1 MPPYSND
8 EPLILPPRFT
18 DMLACALTLGA
29 ALLYPAQAIYALD
42 LQAGIAAKYGVGM
55 AYPDDEGALNDSL
68 GFGGGGQ
75 VFLGARVLP
84 VLGIGVNFDIG
95 QYSSSLSDSAT
106 GTTRTVDD
114 FSLLSAGLYLRLFG
128 VDPKGGEAFQSGFG
142 STLWVNYLFG
152 SISREDKP
160 IPITTKSDYVGTQV
174 GVTATFQGT
183 LPDDGLFPGDVGME
197 FGLYAAY
204 NIAKV
209 KGQVAGQSV
218 EAGTDSLQFGAL
230 FQLNYELTLF

>member
-1 MPPYSND
+1 
-8 EPLILPPRFT
+8 
-18 DMLACALTLGA
+18 LTLGA
-29 ALLYPAQAIYALD
+29 ALLYPTQAIYAFD
-42 LQAGIAAKYGVGM
+42 LQAGLAAKYGVGM

-75 VFLGARVLP
+75 LFLGARVLP
-84 VLGIGVNFDIG
+84 MLGIGVNFDIG
-95 QYSSSLSDSAT
+95 QYASSLADSGT
-106 GTTRTVDD
+106 GTTETVDD

-128 VDPKGGEAFQSGFG
+128 VDPQEEPSAKFGFG

-152 SISREDKP
+152 SISREDKT
-160 IPITTKSDYVGTQV
+160 IPDSGTKSDYVGTQV
-174 GVTATFQGT
+174 GVTATIQGT
-183 LPDDGLFPGDVGME
+183 LPDHGLFPGDVGVE

-218 EAGTDSLQFGAL
+218 EAGADSLQFGAL
-230 FQLNYELTLF
+230 LQLNYELTLF